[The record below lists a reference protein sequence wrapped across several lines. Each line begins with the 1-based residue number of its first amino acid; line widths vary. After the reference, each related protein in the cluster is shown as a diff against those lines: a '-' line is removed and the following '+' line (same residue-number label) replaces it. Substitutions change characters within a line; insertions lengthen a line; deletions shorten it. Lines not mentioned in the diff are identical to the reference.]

1 MKISIKHFDG
11 QYPSFNVSLSNEGKE
26 PFLEIKGCKIM
37 NGSNGEF
44 VSWPSKKL
52 DSGKYWN
59 HCYASNDFNA
69 AVLQAAKREAP
80 QAEKPAPKPVPANTG
95 GFEDMDSDIP
105 FANPMRG
112 FARCLAM

>member
-1 MKISIKHFDG
+1 MEITIKHFDG
-11 QYPSFNVSLSNEGKE
+11 QYPSFNIALHGAPGAE

-52 DSGKYWN
+52 ESGKYWN
-59 HCYASNDFNA
+59 HMYASNEFNA

-80 QAEKPAPKPVPANTG
+80 KPVPAKAAPAKD
-95 GFEDMDSDIP
+95 GFEDFDESVP
-105 FANPMRG
+105 F
-112 FARCLAM
+112 

>member
-1 MKISIKHFDG
+1 MKITVKHFDG

-26 PFLEIKGCKIM
+26 PFLEIKGCRVM

-52 DSGKYWN
+52 ESGKYWN
-59 HCYASNDFNA
+59 HMYASNEFNA

-80 QAEKPAPKPVPANTG
+80 KPVAQKPVNTG
-95 GFEDMDSDIP
+95 DFTDMDSEIP
-105 FANPMRG
+105 F
-112 FARCLAM
+112 